1 MGTNGYLNKLLFRK
15 SKPELDVASYRD
27 GTGFKVVGMLRRI
40 EDAGNPR
47 ALDRG
52 YLRLVPGEP
61 VAWHGRIRAQVL
73 IGPFELNETGGKI
86 LFGGNFAKC
95 LLSSGKNEYEL
106 AVPKL
111 DLALVRL
118 ALGIETA

>member
-15 SKPELDVASYRD
+15 SQPELDLENYRA
-27 GTGFKVVGMLRRI
+27 GTGFKVAGMLRRL
-40 EDAGNPR
+40 EDIGNPR

-52 YLRLVPGEP
+52 FLKLVPGEP
-61 VAWHGRIRAQVL
+61 VAWHGRIKAQVFV
-73 IGPFELNETGGKI
+73 GPFELNETGGKI
-86 LFGGNFAKC
+86 PFGGNFAKC
-95 LLSSGKNEYEL
+95 LLSTGQNDYEL